1 MKQKKARSSKKNSNY
16 SVESKFKKKENNESF
31 KIIDISKSSTYK
43 YNLRPI
49 SFIFKKEPIIVKLV
63 ESIESLQELNSN
75 ELNYYEEKNYDKTLI
90 ENIVNCF
97 KLIKAL
103 NNFLEYNKIDENTL
117 YLLAP
122 VIKFHQIEENVY
134 IWKEGDKSTNFYFLL
149 RGKLSIRKKTNSG
162 EKEKFILNE
171 NNIFGLLDIMY
182 ERKRRM
188 SCVSL
193 TESYYLSI
201 DKEFFKK
208 YMEEKVNKAE
218 IEKKSF
224 LMKFFNNF
232 LTISK
237 IKLERFIS
245 NNVEVLIFGKNDI
258 IYKEGET
265 NKCLYIIYNGEAN
278 LMKNINQEEFM
289 ILSKFNQSIENIQ
302 EKAKNID
309 YESVL
314 KDEENNDNKNININ
328 NDKKSQYL
336 ELLLDK
342 ANYKT
347 ISTLSRGCI
356 GGLEICTGLTK
367 FKYTLVSSSDFCS
380 VIKVDIKN
388 LEDEFLRMLMINLL
402 PVFIQSEKKIHKQ
415 IENIKFIDNNII
427 PPSCRKYKN
436 ISNLIRLINNHRDD
450 NKPTKLQR
458 YNYYYFKTTENKKLK
473 NFNINISMEDNDN
486 DKTYKKIIRK
496 IDNGF
501 DTNEGGFIKVN
512 NYNVNLN
519 RQKCVLKEK
528 LRRSKKH
535 DYMADNIL
543 RICENESLGDL
554 KYSSVKMKHLLTE
567 ENSNNKE
574 NSTKKKSF
582 TTTNF
587 YESMLSKKNSYI
599 NNSDENNKLMNKLSF
614 KKFKRWNFI
623 KLKKPKINKHLFN
636 MTIKNKNSRRL
647 QSSKITEKYY
657 KQINEIFEE
666 YYKKKFLKKSYQKKE
681 FDDDDD
687 DDHKLIA
694 VQLISK
700 NGEKKFKE
708 INSFDKKKNNLVKE
722 IIVMKEPS
730 LKEEGM
736 NTFAH
741 NSYDKNTT
749 FEKVNTLVSNYT
761 EKAKN
766 TGFDSINEYNIYRHN
781 FENRKNDEKL
791 VKIVNNK
798 YIRDLFYI
806 NRSNDNN
813 NYSIYNKNKL
823 KNERN
828 TFFTEMKEKNGK
840 YIKNRM
846 IFYDTGHF
854 DMPLVSNFPISSKKI
869 D

>member
-1 MKQKKARSSKKNSNY
+1 MKQKKAKSSKKNYNY
-16 SVESKFKKKENNESF
+16 SVENKIKKKENSESF
-31 KIIDISKSSTYK
+31 NITDISKSSTYK

-63 ESIESLQELNSN
+63 ESINSLKELNSN
-75 ELNYYEEKNYDKTLI
+75 ELDYFEEENYDKILI
-90 ENIVNCF
+90 ENIVNCI

-103 NNFLEYNKIDENTL
+103 NNFLEYNQIDEHTL
-117 YLLAP
+117 YLLAQ
-122 VIKFHQIEENVY
+122 VIKFHQIEENIY
-134 IWKEGDKSTNFYFLL
+134 IWKEGDKSTNFYFLI
-149 RGKLSIRKKTNSG
+149 RGKLSLRKKTSSG

-171 NNIFGLLDIMY
+171 NNIFGLLDIIY
-182 ERKRRM
+182 DRKRRM

-201 DKEFFKK
+201 DREFFKK

-237 IKLERFIS
+237 TKLERFIS
-245 NNVEVLIFGKNDI
+245 NNVEILIFGKNDI

-265 NKCLYIIYNGEAN
+265 IKYLYIIYNGEAN

-289 ILSKFNQSIENIQ
+289 VLSKFNQSIENIQ

-309 YESVL
+309 YVSVL
-314 KDEENNDNKNININ
+314 KDEENNDNKNIN
-328 NDKKSQYL
+328 NDKKNQYL
-336 ELLLDK
+336 ELLLEK
-342 ANYKT
+342 VNYKT

-367 FKYTLVSSSDFCS
+367 FKYTLVSRTDFCS

-415 IENIKFIDNNII
+415 IERIKFIDNNII

-436 ISNLIRLINNHRDD
+436 ISNLIRLINNHREE

-458 YNYYYFKTTENKKLK
+458 YNYYYCKTTEKKKLK
-473 NFNINISMEDNDN
+473 DFNINISLEDNDN

-528 LRRSKKH
+528 LRRSRKH
-535 DYMADNIL
+535 DYIADNIL
-543 RICENESLGDL
+543 RKCENEDLDNL
-554 KYSSVKMKHLLTE
+554 KYSSVKMNHLLTE
-567 ENSNNKE
+567 ENLNNKD

-587 YESMLSKKNSYI
+587 YESILSKKLSYI
-599 NNSDENNKLMNKLSF
+599 SNSDEHKIMNKLSF

-636 MTIKNKNSRRL
+636 MTIKSKNSRKL
-647 QSSKITEKYY
+647 KSSKITEKYY

-681 FDDDDD
+681 FDDDDED
-687 DDHKLIA
+687 DRKLIS
-694 VQLISK
+694 VQFISK

-708 INSFDKKKNNLVKE
+708 INSFDNKKNNLFKE
-722 IIVMKEPS
+722 IIVMREPS

-736 NTFAH
+736 NTFTH
-741 NSYDKNTT
+741 YSLDKNAI
-749 FEKVNTLVSNYT
+749 FEKVNTLASNYT

-766 TGFDSINEYNIYRHN
+766 TGFDSINEYNIYKHN

-806 NRSNDNN
+806 NKSNDNN
-813 NYSIYNKNKL
+813 NYSLYIKNKL

-828 TFFTEMKEKNGK
+828 TFFSEMKEKNGK

-846 IFYDTGHF
+846 IF
-854 DMPLVSNFPISSKKI
+854 
-869 D
+869 

>member
-1 MKQKKARSSKKNSNY
+1 
-16 SVESKFKKKENNESF
+16 
-31 KIIDISKSSTYK
+31 
-43 YNLRPI
+43 
-49 SFIFKKEPIIVKLV
+49 
-63 ESIESLQELNSN
+63 
-75 ELNYYEEKNYDKTLI
+75 
-90 ENIVNCF
+90 
-97 KLIKAL
+97 
-103 NNFLEYNKIDENTL
+103 
-117 YLLAP
+117 
-122 VIKFHQIEENVY
+122 
-134 IWKEGDKSTNFYFLL
+134 
-149 RGKLSIRKKTNSG
+149 
-162 EKEKFILNE
+162 LNE
-171 NNIFGLLDIMY
+171 NNIFGLLDLIY

-193 TESYYLSI
+193 TEAYYLSI
-201 DKEFFKK
+201 DREFFKK
-208 YMEEKVNKAE
+208 YMDEKVNKAE

-258 IYKEGET
+258 IYKEGES

-289 ILSKFNQSIENIQ
+289 VLSKFNQSIENIQ

-309 YESVL
+309 YVSVF
-314 KDEENNDNKNININ
+314 KNEENNDNKNINININ

-342 ANYKT
+342 VNYKT

-367 FKYTLVSSSDFCS
+367 FKYTLVSSTDFCS
-380 VIKVDIKN
+380 VLKVDIKN
-388 LEDEFLRMLMINLL
+388 LEEEFLRMLMINLL

-415 IENIKFIDNNII
+415 IESIKFIDNNII

-436 ISNLIRLINNHRDD
+436 ISNLIRLINNHREE
-450 NKPTKLQR
+450 NKPTKLHR
-458 YNYYYFKTTENKKLK
+458 YNYYYYKTTEEKKLK
-473 NFNINISMEDNDN
+473 NFNISISMEDNEN
-486 DKTYKKIIRK
+486 DKTYKKIIKK
-496 IDNGF
+496 IDIGF

-535 DYMADNIL
+535 DFMADNIL
-543 RICENESLGDL
+543 RKCENEYLDHL
-554 KYSSVKMKHLLTE
+554 KYSSVKMSHVLTE
-567 ENSNNKE
+567 ENSKNKE
-574 NSTKKKSF
+574 NSAKKKSF
-582 TTTNF
+582 TSTNF
-587 YESMLSKKNSYI
+587 YESILSKRHSYI
-599 NNSDENNKLMNKLSF
+599 NNSDEQNKVMNKLSF
-614 KKFKRWNFI
+614 KKFKKWNFI

-636 MTIKNKNSRRL
+636 MTIKNKNTKRL
-647 QSSKITEKYY
+647 KSSKITEKYY
-657 KQINEIFEE
+657 KQLSEIFEE
-666 YYKKKFLKKSYQKKE
+666 YYKEKFLKKSYQKKDIDSYN
-681 FDDDDD
+681 DDE
-687 DDHKLIA
+687 HKLIA
-694 VQLISK
+694 VQLIMK

-708 INSFDKKKNNLVKE
+708 INSFDNKRNNLVKE
-722 IIVMKEPS
+722 IIVMKEPT
-730 LKEEGM
+730 LKDEGI
-736 NTFAH
+736 NTFTH
-741 NSYDKNTT
+741 SSLDKNAT

-781 FENRKNDEKL
+781 FENKKNEEKL

-806 NRSNDNN
+806 NKSIDNN
-813 NYSIYNKNKL
+813 NFSIYNKNKNKL
-823 KNERN
+823 NSERN
-828 TFFTEMKEKNGK
+828 TFFSEMKEKNGK

-854 DMPLVSNFPISSKKI
+854 DMPLASNFPISTRKN

>member
-1 MKQKKARSSKKNSNY
+1 MKQEKEKSLKKNHDY
-16 SVESKFKKKENNESF
+16 SIENKNKNESF
-31 KIIDISKSSTYK
+31 KITDISNNLTYK
-43 YNLRPI
+43 HNLRPI
-49 SFIFKKEPIIVKLV
+49 SFIFNKDPIIVKLV
-63 ESIESLQELNSN
+63 ESLATLQKINSN
-75 ELNYYEEKNYDKTLI
+75 ELDCKNEEDNFDKKLI
-90 ENIVNCF
+90 DNIINCI

-103 NNFLEYNKIDENTL
+103 NNFFEYNKIDENTL

-134 IWKEGDKSTNFYFLL
+134 IWKEGDKSTNFFFLL
-149 RGKLSIRKKTNSG
+149 RGKLSLRKKTYSG
-162 EKEKFILNE
+162 GKENLILNE
-171 NNIFGLLDIMY
+171 NNIFGLLDIIHD
-182 ERKRRM
+182 RKRRM
-188 SCVSL
+188 SCMSL

-201 DKEFFKK
+201 DKDFFKK

-224 LMKFFNNF
+224 LLKFFNNY
-232 LTISK
+232 LKISK

-245 NNVEVLIFGKNDI
+245 NNIEVLFFGKNDI

-265 NKCLYIIYNGEAN
+265 NKCLYIIYDGEAN
-278 LMKNINQEEFM
+278 LMKNINQEEFRV
-289 ILSKFNQSIENIQ
+289 LPRFNQSNENIK

-309 YESVL
+309 YVSIL
-314 KDEENNDNKNININ
+314 KNEENNNKKNINM
-328 NDKKSQYL
+328 DKKNQYL
-336 ELLLDK
+336 DLLLDK
-342 ANYKT
+342 VNYKT
-347 ISTLSRGCI
+347 ISTLSKGCI

-367 FKYTLVSSSDFCS
+367 FKYTLISSTDFCS

-402 PVFIQSEKKIHKQ
+402 PVFIQSEKKIHLQ
-415 IENIKFIDNNII
+415 IENIKYIDNNIV

-436 ISNLIRLINNHRDD
+436 ISNLIRLINNHREE
-450 NKPTKLQR
+450 NKPTKL
-458 YNYYYFKTTENKKLK
+458 KKY
-473 NFNINISMEDNDN
+473 NINISMEDNDN

-528 LRRSKKH
+528 LRRSKNH

-543 RICENESLGDL
+543 KKCKNEYLDNL

-567 ENSNNKE
+567 ENSNKD
-574 NSTKKKSF
+574 NSINKKSYN
-582 TTTNF
+582 TTNF
-587 YESMLSKKNSYI
+587 YESILSKKHSYYNSEHK
-599 NNSDENNKLMNKLSF
+599 SNKLSY
-614 KKFKRWNFI
+614 KKLKRWNFI
-623 KLKKPKINKHLFN
+623 KLKKPKINKDLFN
-636 MTIKNKNSRRL
+636 MTIKSKINRRL

-681 FDDDDD
+681 IDEDD

-694 VQLISK
+694 VQLIMK
-700 NGEKKFKE
+700 NGENKFKE
-708 INSFDKKKNNLVKE
+708 IHSFDKKKNNFVKE

-730 LKEEGM
+730 LKDEDM

-741 NSYDKNTT
+741 NAYDKNRT
-749 FEKVNTLVSNYT
+749 FEKINTLASNYT
-761 EKAKN
+761 EKAKK

-781 FENRKNDEKL
+781 FENKKNDEKL
-791 VKIVNNK
+791 IKIVNNK

-806 NRSNDNN
+806 NKNNDNN

-823 KNERN
+823 KSGRN
-828 TFFTEMKEKNGK
+828 TFFSEIKEKNGK
-840 YIKNRM
+840 YVKNRM

-854 DMPLVSNFPISSKKI
+854 DMPLVSNFPISTRKI